1 MSCGTKR
8 NLRIGDV
15 DCDGACYLPG
25 PFRGNAPCSRRY
37 DSEFFNTVYPAGPSY
52 GKTGGCP
59 YTKRHIGFLSN
70 RNESLCRTVYIDRNV
85 QKDGPGCKTK
95 RKLKENVNM
104 NKIPDPILNRGEGV
118 SREKMII
125 RTSIIG
131 IIANVFLAG
140 FKAVIGLMTNSIAI
154 VLDAV
159 NNISD
164 AGSSLIT
171 IVGTKLAGREP
182 DKKHPF
188 GYGRIEYLSAMIIS
202 VIVLYAGI
210 TSFVE
215 SVKQIIHPETP
226 DYNTVSLIIVAV
238 AVVVKI
244 LLGRYVKGIGV
255 QVNSDSLIN
264 SGEDATLDSIISA
277 STLVAAGIFLIFH
290 ISLEAWLG
298 AIISVVIIKSGI
310 EMLRDTISQILGERN
325 DAELAKEIHRT
336 VTSFP
341 DVQGAYDLVLNN
353 YGPDTWNGS
362 IHIEVPDTYSADQL
376 DQLIREIT
384 MKVHHE
390 HHVILTAI
398 GVYSINT
405 KDEEVIAAQKKVH
418 EIVFSHEHVRQMHGF
433 YLLKDQK
440 SMRFDIVI
448 SFNAKDRRAVYNEV
462 VADVQK
468 SFPDYELQVAM
479 DTDFTEE

>member
-1 MSCGTKR
+1 M
-8 NLRIGDV
+8 NQI
-15 DCDGACYLPG
+15 AE
-25 PFRGNAPCSRRY
+25 GN
-37 DSEFFNTVYPAGPSY
+37 
-52 GKTGGCP
+52 
-59 YTKRHIGFLSN
+59 
-70 RNESLCRTVYIDRNV
+70 
-85 QKDGPGCKTK
+85 
-95 RKLKENVNM
+95 
-104 NKIPDPILNRGEGV
+104 
-118 SREKMII
+118 SREKTVV

-140 FKAVIGLMTNSIAI
+140 FKAFVGLMTNSIAI
-154 VLDAV
+154 ILDAV

-164 AGSSLIT
+164 AGSSIIT
-171 IVGTKLAGREP
+171 IVGTKLAGKEP

-215 SVKQIIHPETP
+215 SVKLIINPELP
-226 DYNTVSLIIVAV
+226 DYNTISLVIVAV

-244 LLGRYVKGIGV
+244 LLGRYVKSVGV
-255 QVNSDSLIN
+255 KVKSDSLIN

-277 STLVAAGIFLIFH
+277 STLVAAGVFLIFH

-298 AIISVVIIKSGI
+298 AVISVVIVKSGI
-310 EMLRDTISQILGERN
+310 EMLRETISHILGERN
-325 DAELAKEIHRT
+325 DSELAMGIQKT
-336 VTSFP
+336 VLSFP

-362 IHIEVPDTYSADQL
+362 IHIEVPDTYSADRL

-384 MKVHHE
+384 MKVLCE

-398 GVYSINT
+398 GVYSVNT
-405 KDEEVIAAQKKVH
+405 KDEESIRARERVR

-440 SMRFDIVI
+440 TMRFDIVI
-448 SFNAKDRRAVYNEV
+448 SFEAKDRRAVYSDV
-462 VADVQK
+462 VFDVQK
-468 SFPDYELQVAM
+468 AFPDYELQVAM

>member
-1 MSCGTKR
+1 M
-8 NLRIGDV
+8 
-15 DCDGACYLPG
+15 
-25 PFRGNAPCSRRY
+25 
-37 DSEFFNTVYPAGPSY
+37 E
-52 GKTGGCP
+52 KT
-59 YTKRHIGFLSN
+59 
-70 RNESLCRTVYIDRNV
+70 E
-85 QKDGPGCKTK
+85 
-95 RKLKENVNM
+95 
-104 NKIPDPILNRGEGV
+104 V
-118 SREKMII
+118 SREKKIVK
-125 RTSIIG
+125 TSIIG
-131 IIANVFLAG
+131 IVANVFLAG
-140 FKAVIGLMTNSIAI
+140 FKAVIGLMSNSIAI
-154 VLDAV
+154 ILDAV

-171 IVGTKLAGREP
+171 IIGTKLAGREP

-210 TSFVE
+210 TSFME

-226 DYNTVSLIIVAV
+226 DYSTVSLIIVAV

-244 LLGRYVKGIGV
+244 LLGRYVKSVGV
-255 QVNSDSLIN
+255 KVNSDSLIN

-277 STLVAAGIFLIFH
+277 STLVAAGVFLLFH

-325 DAELAKEIHRT
+325 DKDLAKAIHDT
-336 VTSFP
+336 VMSFP

-362 IHIEVPDTYSADQL
+362 IHIEVPDTYSADRL

-384 MKVHHE
+384 MKVLSE
-390 HHVILTAI
+390 DHVILTAI
-398 GVYSINT
+398 GVYSVNT
-405 KDEEVIAAQKKVH
+405 KDEDVIRARQQVE
-418 EIVFSHEHVRQMHGF
+418 EIVFSHEFIRQMHGF

-440 SMRFDIVI
+440 TMRFDIVV
-448 SFNAKDRRAVYNEV
+448 SFDAKDRRTVYNEV
-462 VADVQK
+462 VSDVQK
-468 SFPDYELQVAM
+468 AFPDYELQVAM
-479 DTDFTEE
+479 DTDFSEE

>member
-1 MSCGTKR
+1 MSEKIEPVSINR
-8 NLRIGDV
+8 VEGD
-15 DCDGACYLPG
+15 
-25 PFRGNAPCSRRY
+25 
-37 DSEFFNTVYPAGPSY
+37 
-52 GKTGGCP
+52 
-59 YTKRHIGFLSN
+59 
-70 RNESLCRTVYIDRNV
+70 
-85 QKDGPGCKTK
+85 
-95 RKLKENVNM
+95 
-104 NKIPDPILNRGEGV
+104 
-118 SREKMII
+118 REKTIV

-131 IIANVFLAG
+131 IIANVFLAS
-140 FKAVIGLMTNSIAI
+140 FKAVIGLMTHSIAI

-171 IVGTKLAGREP
+171 IIGTKLAAREP

-226 DYNTVSLIIVAV
+226 DYTPVSLIIVAV

-244 LLGRYVKGIGV
+244 LLGRYVKGVGEK
-255 QVNSDSLIN
+255 VNSDSLVN

-277 STLVAAGIFLIFH
+277 STLAAAAIFLLFH

-298 AIISVVIIKSGI
+298 AIISLVIIKSGI

-325 DAELAKEIHRT
+325 DTELAAGIQKTIT
-336 VTSFP
+336 GFP
-341 DVQGAYDLVLNN
+341 DVQGAYDLILNN
-353 YGPDTWNGS
+353 YGPNSWNGS
-362 IHIEVPDTYSADQL
+362 VHIEVPDTYSADRL

-384 MKVHHE
+384 VKVLHE
-390 HHVILTAI
+390 HQVLLTAV
-398 GVYSINT
+398 GVYSVNT
-405 KDEEVIAAQKKVH
+405 TDEEVIAAQQKVR
-418 EIVFSHEHVRQMHGF
+418 EIALSHEHVTQLHGF
-433 YLLKDQK
+433 YLQK
-440 SMRFDIVI
+440 EEKTMRFDVVV
-448 SFNAKDRRAVYNEV
+448 SFDAKDRKAVYREV

-468 SFPDYELQVAM
+468 AFPGYTLQVAL
-479 DTDFTEE
+479 DTDFAEE